1 MEKKDHSEIIVG
13 NVCFIRDKKNNKV
26 LLLKRSKGS
35 MQNMFAGVGGKTN
48 FKESSYESCSR
59 EAKEETGL
67 NISEIKLRGVI
78 KTILEGTKSYWILF
92 VYTAD
97 EFNGEL
103 ISCNEGELSWV
114 DVDKIY
120 SYKLI
125 GFIKKLMP
133 YILSDNI
140 FFEGLII
147 HDINGNIIS
156 DDIIIV

>member
-1 MEKKDHSEIIVG
+1 MVKKSDTDMTIG

-48 FKESSYESCSR
+48 FEESPYESCSR

-67 NISEIKLRGVI
+67 DISEIKLRGVI
-78 KTILEGTKSYWILF
+78 KTILNGTNSFWILF

-97 EFNGEL
+97 KFSGEL
-103 ISCNEGELSWV
+103 ISCDEGELSWV
-114 DVDKIY
+114 DAEDIY

-125 GFIKKLMP
+125 GFLKRLLP
-133 YILSDNI
+133 HILSEDN
-140 FFEGLII
+140 FFEGLIV
-147 HDINGNIIS
+147 HDINGNIVN
-156 DDIIIV
+156 DNIIIV

>member
-1 MEKKDHSEIIVG
+1 MEKKDCSEIIIG

-35 MQNMFAGVGGKTN
+35 MQNMFAGVGGKTK
-48 FKESSYESCSR
+48 FKESTYESCSR

-67 NISEIKLRGVI
+67 DISEIKLRGVI
-78 KTILEGTKSYWILF
+78 KTILDGTKSYWILF

-97 EFNGEL
+97 KFNGEL
-103 ISCNEGELSWV
+103 INCNEGELSWV

-125 GFIKKLMP
+125 GFIKKIMP
-133 YILSDNI
+133 YVLSDNV

-147 HDINGNIIS
+147 HDIDGNIIS